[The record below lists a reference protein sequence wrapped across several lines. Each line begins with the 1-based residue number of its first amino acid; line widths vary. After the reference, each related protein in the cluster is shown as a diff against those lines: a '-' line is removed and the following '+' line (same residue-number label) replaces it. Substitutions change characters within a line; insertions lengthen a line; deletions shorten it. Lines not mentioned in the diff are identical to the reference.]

1 VKATRAVALARK
13 EWREIVRDRIFLSLA
28 FLLPV
33 VLMLVFG
40 YGMSMDIDNVPLVV
54 IDHDRT
60 PSSRAYADRF
70 AHLEHFDFRG
80 LVDSEREGESLL
92 ASASAEVML
101 VIGPSFE
108 RELLSGHDV
117 AVQALVD
124 GSFPATRV
132 PRALETYV
140 DAVNTAATAELQS
153 AWLVRRAAVS
163 PERATAILH
172 PVKLDVRYLFN
183 SELRSIWSVAPSLIM
198 FVLLFVA
205 PMLMALG
212 VVREKES
219 GAIYN
224 IYASTVTRGEFLLG
238 KLAPNIVIG
247 AVNAVL
253 LWLIAVVHFGAPFK
267 GSLAC
272 FAVGTFLYLVCTTSL
287 GLVLS
292 LLLRTQQTALMI
304 TSISATIIGFQYSG
318 FFNPVQ
324 SLTGPSWVLAHAF
337 PPMYYLDVVEG
348 AFLKGMGF
356 RGLWQDEVV
365 LAAFG
370 AGYVALAYALFRK
383 RSAT

>member
-1 VKATRAVALARK
+1 MNAARVVALARK

-33 VLMLVFG
+33 LLMFVFG
-40 YGMSMDIDNVPLVV
+40 YGISMDVENVPLVV
-54 IDHDRT
+54 VDHDRT

-70 AHLEHFDFRG
+70 AHGEHFDFRG
-80 LVDSEREGESLL
+80 LAETERQGEALL
-92 ASASAEVML
+92 SQASVEVML
-101 VIGPSFE
+101 VIGPHFE
-108 RELLSGHDV
+108 RDLLSGREVDV
-117 AVQALVD
+117 QSFID

-140 DAVNTAATAELQS
+140 EAIDAAATAEIQS
-153 AWLVRRAAVS
+153 AWLARRAGVGLD
-163 PERATAILH
+163 EATAVLH
-172 PVKLDVRYLFN
+172 PIKLDVRYLYN
-183 SELRSIWSVAPSLIM
+183 SELRSIWSVAPTLMM
-198 FVLLFVA
+198 FVLVFVM

-212 VVREKES
+212 VVREKET

-224 IYASTVTRGEFLLG
+224 VYASTVTRGEFLAG
-238 KLAPNIVIG
+238 KLAPTVAIG
-247 AVNAVL
+247 AVNATL
-253 LWLIAVVHFGAPFK
+253 LWLIAVFYFGAPFK

-272 FAVGTFLYLVCTTSL
+272 FAVGTLLYLICTTSL
-287 GLVLS
+287 GLLLS
-292 LLLRTQQTALMI
+292 LLVSTQQTALMI

-324 SLTGPSWVLAHAF
+324 SLTGSSWVLAHAF

-356 RGLWQDEVV
+356 GGLWKDELI

-370 AGYVALAYALFRK
+370 VGYIAVSYALFRK
-383 RSAT
+383 RSRA

>member
-1 VKATRAVALARK
+1 VNAARVVALARK

-33 VLMLVFG
+33 LLMFVFG
-40 YGMSMDIDNVPLVV
+40 YGISMDIENVPLVV
-54 IDHDRT
+54 VDHDRT

-70 AHLEHFDFRG
+70 AHSEHFDFRG
-80 LVDSEREGESLL
+80 LAETERQGEALL
-92 ASASAEVML
+92 SQASVEVML
-101 VIGPSFE
+101 VIGPNFE
-108 RELLSGHDV
+108 RDLLSGREVDV
-117 AVQALVD
+117 QSFID

-140 DAVNTAATAELQS
+140 EAIDAVATAEVQS
-153 AWLVRRAAVS
+153 AWLARRAGVGLGA
-163 PERATAILH
+163 ATAVLH
-172 PVKLDVRYLFN
+172 PIKLDVRYLYN
-183 SELRSIWSVAPSLIM
+183 SELRSIWSVAPTLIM
-198 FVLLFVA
+198 FVLVFVM

-212 VVREKES
+212 VVREKET

-224 IYASTVTRGEFLLG
+224 VYASTVTRGEFLAG
-238 KLAPNIVIG
+238 KLAPTVAIG
-247 AVNAVL
+247 AVNATL
-253 LWLIAVVHFGAPFK
+253 LWLIAVFYFGAPFK

-272 FAVGTFLYLVCTTSL
+272 FAVGTLLYLICTTSL
-287 GLVLS
+287 GLLLS
-292 LLLRTQQTALMI
+292 LLVSTQQTALMI

-324 SLTGPSWVLAHAF
+324 SLTGSSWVLAHAF

-356 RGLWQDEVV
+356 GGLWKDELI

-370 AGYVALAYALFRK
+370 GGYIAVSYALFRK
-383 RSAT
+383 RSRA